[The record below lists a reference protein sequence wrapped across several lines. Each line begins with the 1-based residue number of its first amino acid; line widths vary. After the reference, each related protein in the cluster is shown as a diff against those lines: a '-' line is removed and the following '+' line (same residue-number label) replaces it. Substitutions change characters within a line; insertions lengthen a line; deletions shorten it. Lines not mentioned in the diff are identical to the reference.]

1 MMNKIRQIILTAL
14 FTVAIYITCYGLG
27 AGTSNADFLKIG
39 VGARPSAMGE
49 TYVGIADDSNGIY
62 WNPAG
67 ITAID
72 KWNITFMHLVWFANS
87 GYDYFSLVFPLD
99 NTLNLGI
106 AANFFWVPGF
116 DSTSTNPFGPILGQ
130 TAMSYDLAVSVSAA
144 KILGNL
150 YTSDFTI
157 GNISVGGNLYI
168 ISRKILDETL
178 PASFGIDL
186 GIIGNI
192 TENIKLG
199 LTLQDVGT
207 AINDDPSPFNV
218 RVGVSSDFKFTKEL
232 GLLAALD
239 ITKPVDLTNPDY
251 SKWFFNVGG
260 EISVYILRARFGYK
274 LGREDETFTA
284 GGGFKFDFGSLDYA
298 FVPHSELGSTH
309 RISATLDMGPSVPRP
324 KIGAPRPPEKVT
336 AVAGDKI
343 VSIGWAPNPEANI
356 IGYNIYYK
364 EATGKEFIK
373 LNKEPIMEETKFKA
387 ILNNDITYN
396 FVVTAVNNRKLESVY
411 SETVSAT
418 PQKYV
423 AKKPSTVTGVMA
435 KVEDTSII
443 VMWNESKENFVIGY
457 NLYYKKQ
464 SDTSYKRLNRSLLRE
479 TKATLA
485 GLKPKIRYS
494 FVVTA
499 VSKDGIESD
508 YSESVSEIIQ
518 TEEYY

>member
-1 MMNKIRQIILTAL
+1 MNKLKRAVLTAL
-14 FTVAIYITCYGLG
+14 FIVAMYVISFGLG

-49 TYVGIADDSNGIY
+49 TYGGIADDSNGIY

-67 ITAID
+67 ITAVD
-72 KWNITFMHLVWFANS
+72 KWNVTIMHLIWFANT
-87 GYDYFSLVFPLD
+87 GYDYFSLVFPVD
-99 NTLNLGI
+99 NTLNLGVSV
-106 AANFFWVPGF
+106 NLFWIPPF
-116 DSTSTNPFGPILGQ
+116 DSTATTPFGHVLGE
-130 TAMSYDLAVSVSAA
+130 TSMSYDLAFSISAA

-157 GNISVGGNLYI
+157 GNISLGGNLYI
-168 ISRKILDETL
+168 ISRKVLDITL
-178 PASFGIDL
+178 PMSLGIDL
-186 GIIGNI
+186 GIMGNI
-192 TENIKLG
+192 TENLKLG
-199 LTLQDVGT
+199 ITLQDIGT

-218 RVGVSSDFKFTKEL
+218 RIGVSSNFKFIQEL
-232 GLLAALD
+232 GLLAACD
-239 ITKPVDLTNPDY
+239 ITKPIDLTNPDY

-260 EISVYILRARFGYK
+260 EINVYVLRVRFGYK
-274 LGREDETFTA
+274 FGREDETFTA

-309 RISATLDMGPSVPRP
+309 RISATLDIGPSVPRP

-343 VSIGWAPNPEANI
+343 VSIGWEPNPEANI

-364 EATGKEFIK
+364 EDSSKKYVK

-387 ILNNDITYN
+387 ILNNDVTYN

-411 SETVSAT
+411 SNVVSAT

-423 AKKPSTVTGVMA
+423 AKKPSIVKGIMT
-435 KVEDTSII
+435 KVEDTTIV
-443 VMWNESKENFVIGY
+443 VMWDESKEEFVIGY
-457 NLYYKKQ
+457 NLYYKKPG
-464 SDTSYKRLNRSLLRE
+464 DTRYKRLNRGLLRE

-485 GLKPKIRYS
+485 GLKAKTTYL

-508 YSESVSEIIQ
+508 YSESVSERIE

>member
-1 MMNKIRQIILTAL
+1 MYVIS
-14 FTVAIYITCYGLG
+14 FGLG

-67 ITAID
+67 ITAVD
-72 KWNITFMHLVWFANS
+72 KWNITFMHLIWFANT

-99 NTLNLGI
+99 NTLNLGVS
-106 AANFFWVPGF
+106 ANLFWVPPF
-116 DSTSTNPFGPILGQ
+116 DSTATTPFGPVLGE
-130 TAMSYDLAVSVSAA
+130 TSMSYDLAVSISAA

-168 ISRKILDETL
+168 ISRKVVDITL
-178 PASFGIDL
+178 PMSFGIDL

-199 LTLQDVGT
+199 ITIQDIGT

-218 RVGVSSDFKFTKEL
+218 RVGASGDFKFTKEL
-232 GLLAALD
+232 GLLAACD
-239 ITKPVDLTNPDY
+239 ITKPIDLTNPDY

-260 EISVYILRARFGYK
+260 EISVYVLRARFGYK
-274 LGREDETFTA
+274 LGMEDETFTA

-309 RISATLDMGPSVPRP
+309 RISATLDIGPSVPRP

-364 EATGKEFIK
+364 EASGKEYVK

-387 ILNNDITYN
+387 TLNNDVMYN

-411 SETVSAT
+411 SDVVSAM

-423 AKKPSTVTGVMA
+423 AKKPSVVTGIMA
-435 KVEDTSII
+435 KVEDTAIV
-443 VMWNESKENFVIGY
+443 VMWNESKEEFVAGY
-457 NLYYKKQ
+457 NLYYKKPG
-464 SDTSYKRLNRSLLRE
+464 DTRYKRLNKGLLRE

-485 GLKPKIRYS
+485 GLKAKITYT

-499 VSKDGIESD
+499 VSKDGIESE
-508 YSESVSEIIQ
+508 YSEPTSERIEI
-518 TEEYY
+518 EEYY